1 MRISDWSSD
10 VCSSDLLHASQGDGL
25 LYAYLPTE
33 QASGLPL
40 HINGDFFPHPT
51 RRTITLTG
59 EQHERYWNELLLD
72 TAAKAIAENFDRLR
86 ELLGFERLWALANAI
101 YAIRDK
107 PSFSRKSTRLNSSH

>member
-1 MRISDWSSD
+1 MVRRPPSPTRPDTLFPYTTLFRSSQ
-10 VCSSDLLHASQGDGL
+10 VTIAIPLHASQGDGL

-40 HINGDFFPHPT
+40 HINGDFSPHPT

-72 TAAKAIAENFDRLR
+72 TD
-86 ELLGFERLWALANAI
+86 
-101 YAIRDK
+101 
-107 PSFSRKSTRLNSSH
+107 RKSTRLNSSH